1 MDWTL
6 YSPLFTLFLDIQD
19 LNILNKYR
27 SPWTLLV
34 LTSEKDDIFNELKVI
49 FETLFKDLKNIEE
62 DLKKKQQN
70 ERMEW
75 VKEERFVVVLKQLL
89 LLSYCVYLYALLLE
103 NILKKEESRYS
114 LLYDYLH
121 HFDIHSIEQYE

>member
-49 FETLFKDLKNIEE
+49 FEILFKDLKNIEE
-62 DLKKKQQN
+62 DLKKKQQT

-75 VKEERFVVVLKQLL
+75 VKEKRFVVVLKQLL

-103 NILKKEESRYS
+103 NILKKEEGRYS

>member
-34 LTSEKDDIFNELKVI
+34 WTSEKDDIFNELKVI

-62 DLKKKQQN
+62 DLKKKQQT

-89 LLSYCVYLYALLLE
+89 LLSYCVYLYTLLLE
-103 NILKKEESRYS
+103 NILKKEEGRYS

>member
-62 DLKKKQQN
+62 DLKKKQQK

>member
-34 LTSEKDDIFNELKVI
+34 LTSEKDDIFNELNVI

-62 DLKKKQQN
+62 DLKKKQQT
-70 ERMEW
+70 ECMEW
-75 VKEERFVVVLKQLL
+75 VKEERSIVVLKQLL

-103 NILKKEESRYS
+103 NILKKEEGRYA

>member
-34 LTSEKDDIFNELKVI
+34 LTSEKDDIFNELNVI
-49 FETLFKDLKNIEE
+49 FETLFKDLKSIEE
-62 DLKKKQQN
+62 DLKKKQQT

-103 NILKKEESRYS
+103 NILKKEEGRYA

>member
-62 DLKKKQQN
+62 DLKKKQQT
-70 ERMEW
+70 ECMEW

-103 NILKKEESRYS
+103 NILKKEESRYA

>member
-34 LTSEKDDIFNELKVI
+34 WTSEKDDIFNELKVI

-62 DLKKKQQN
+62 DLKKKQQK
-70 ERMEW
+70 ERMKW
-75 VKEERFVVVLKQLL
+75 VKEERSVVVLKQLL

-103 NILKKEESRYS
+103 NILKKEEGRYA